1 MSLSKNVRHCRRCIS
16 LSRQL
21 AENSSRDVGGNGS
34 TITGN
39 ILQKTKMSMPNQGKF
54 LAVIKDF
61 LNKSA
66 YEKNIQLIINKDWI
80 DFFQKLTYSQIVNI
94 RRFSPI
100 LQLKSF
106 STNND
111 DNNKNNDS
119 TRKAVVVNIED
130 EKSVNQEEK
139 HLVKQ
144 KLSPES
150 KLQKQEIKMTEVLPS
165 ISTEKDFKDQILAIP
180 QVLAALVPK
189 FRSQDKVKP
198 FIIPKWKTNMYNNVS
213 KHSIL
218 SRTKHVLN
226 SIATAE
232 SNTSKWRR
240 VEDLLVHI
248 DQYPEARYHAI
259 KEGGIAILLR
269 MRQKTNDKQIHDSIR
284 EALTVLGHVDPLPN
298 RGIRILTIDGGG
310 IRGVMVVEMLK
321 KLEQLTGKRIYELFD
336 YICGVSTGAILSS
349 VIATIKDNGEGG
361 AKKKTLDEVSIL
373 YKELSTQIF
382 TQSPLKG
389 TSGLVWSHAYYDT
402 TLWEEMLQDQLG
414 DKELIKT
421 SREPMTPKFSTVSAV
436 VNLERVSAFV
446 FRNYTLPH
454 GVESQYMG
462 SYKYKLW
469 EAVRASAAAPSYFE
483 EFRKGDYLHQDGG
496 ILVNNPCAVAIHEA
510 KQLWPNNPIQCVV
523 SFGTGRTPCLTNPCN
538 EEATEEKGIAASSW
552 KEKFYKILDS
562 ATDTEA
568 VHIMLNDLLPD
579 HAYYRFNPY
588 LSEMLT
594 MVEIR
599 PDKIEQL
606 EQDVAMYI
614 RRNEE
619 KFQQAAEALLQKKSM
634 NQQIQ
639 DWVRMKKKMFTT

>member
-349 VIATIKDNGEGG
+349 VIGG

>member
-1 MSLSKNVRHCRRCIS
+1 
-16 LSRQL
+16 
-21 AENSSRDVGGNGS
+21 
-34 TITGN
+34 
-39 ILQKTKMSMPNQGKF
+39 MSMPNQGKF